1 MPLTDQTVAAVTG
14 ALASLPVSAESQSL
28 SHGTTLLTLGL
39 TIDAP
44 ASRVW
49 DHLTQPELL
58 ALWSPIVPDRPL
70 TEVGPAQSH
79 ETPDAPTTEAR
90 VIELEPG
97 TVLRHAWG
105 MGEVLWELTESEV
118 HAGAEAA
125 DGPTGGSAAATHLA
139 LTQTF
144 AQQDLV
150 PMTAAGWHECFT
162 VLSLVLDGQDVER
175 VVGED
180 ALAVGWEA
188 LRDAYV
194 RNFNP
199 TD

>member
-1 MPLTDQTVAAVTG
+1 MPLSDQTVTAVTD
-14 ALASLPVSAESQSL
+14 ALASLPITAESQSL

-39 TIDAP
+39 TVDAS
-44 ASRVW
+44 ASRLW
-49 DHLTQPELL
+49 DHLTRPELL

-70 TEVGPAQSH
+70 TEVGPALSR
-79 ETPDAPTTEAR
+79 ETPDGPTTEAR

-105 MGEVLWELTESEV
+105 PAEVLWELT
-118 HAGAEAA
+118 
-125 DGPTGGSAAATHLA
+125 GSAAPVDGSAHGVAAPSTHLA

-144 AQQDLV
+144 AQQELV
-150 PMTAAGWHECFT
+150 PMTAAGWHVCLT

-180 ALAVGWEA
+180 AMAVGWGG
-188 LRDAYV
+188 LRDAYT
-194 RNFNP
+194 RNFDL

>member
-49 DHLTQPELL
+49 DHLTQPDRL

-70 TEVGPAQSH
+70 PAVGPAHSP
-79 ETPDAPTTEAR
+79 EYLDAPATEAR

-105 MGEVLWELTESEV
+105 MGEVLWEVTESEV
-118 HAGAEAA
+118 HVDGEAES
-125 DGPTGGSAAATHLA
+125 GTTESTHLA

-144 AQQDLV
+144 AQQELV
-150 PMTAAGWHECFT
+150 PMTAAGWHVCFA

-180 ALAVGWEA
+180 AMAVGWDA

-194 RNFNP
+194 RNVEI

>member
-14 ALASLPVSAESQSL
+14 ALATLPVTAESQSL

-44 ASRVW
+44 AARVW
-49 DHLTQPELL
+49 DYITEPELL
-58 ALWSPIVPDRPL
+58 ARWSPIVPDRPL
-70 TEVGPAQSH
+70 TVVGPAHSQESP
-79 ETPDAPTTEAR
+79 EAPAAEAR
-90 VIELEPG
+90 VIEVESG

-118 HAGAEAA
+118 GAAG
-125 DGPTGGSAAATHLA
+125 GGVESSHLA

-150 PMTAAGWHECFT
+150 PMTAAGWHVCFA

-180 ALAVGWEA
+180 AMAVGWDA

-194 RNFNP
+194 RNFASA
-199 TD
+199 D

>member
-14 ALASLPVSAESQSL
+14 ALTSLPVSAESQSL

-58 ALWSPIVPDRPL
+58 ARWSPIVPDRPL

-79 ETPDAPTTEAR
+79 ESPDAPAAEAR
-90 VIELEPG
+90 VIEIEPG

-105 MGEVLWELTESEV
+105 MGEVLWELTESTL
-118 HAGAEAA
+118 HTGAEAA
-125 DGPTGGSAAATHLA
+125 EGPTGPTHLA

-144 AQQDLV
+144 AQQELV
-150 PMTAAGWHECFT
+150 PMTAAGWHVCFT

-180 ALAVGWEA
+180 AMDVGWDA

-194 RNFNP
+194 RNF
-199 TD
+199 DLAD